1 MVLIQQAL
9 PWKAGHPPL
18 PDNAECAK
26 ASLGGL
32 LKKLTGK
39 PEVLKQYHGIIQ
51 EQINQ
56 GIVEYA
62 ADEHEED
69 HVFYMP
75 HKPVIRELAETTKM
89 RIVYEA
95 SAREN
100 QKSPSLN
107 DFLHV
112 GPPLQPLLHDVLL
125 RNRLKPIALTADM
138 KQAFHQIWIDKKDR
152 DAFRF
157 YWISDFDT
165 QRIITL
171 RLTRAP
177 FGSALSPFILGGTL
191 GEHFDSQQKE
201 YPETIA
207 ELKKSVYV
215 DDVIS
220 GGASEKQLVKFKSES
235 IEIFK
240 KGNFS
245 LHKWHSTIPALEDD
259 VQPTGMQT
267 YAKEILGTA
276 PTETKMLGLL
286 WNKAKDM
293 LAVSFKDC
301 KSTKEMT
308 KRGMLRAMA
317 KVFDPIGLVS
327 PVMLIAKHLYRETCE
342 TKHTWDGPLQKEI
355 ELQWM
360 RWLKSLA
367 SEITLPRSITCVH
380 EKVTGM
386 HNITWIWRC

>member
-1 MVLIQQAL
+1 MGKADQPIAEKAILGWTLMEPGEMNTDALYFARKSQEDCYRLHSLDVLMLEDRFDGDQNLVHEEFREQLKRNSNGSYSTGL

-18 PDNAECAK
+18 PDNAECVK
-26 ASLGGL
+26 AGLGGL
-32 LKKLTGK
+32 LKELKGK

-56 GIVEYA
+56 GIVEYT

-157 YWISDFDT
+157 TGFLTLTHRGLSHSD
-165 QRIITL
+165 
-171 RLTRAP
+171 
-177 FGSALSPFILGGTL
+177 
-191 GEHFDSQQKE
+191 
-201 YPETIA
+201 
-207 ELKKSVYV
+207 
-215 DDVIS
+215 
-220 GGASEKQLVKFKSES
+220 
-235 IEIFK
+235 
-240 KGNFS
+240 
-245 LHKWHSTIPALEDD
+245 
-259 VQPTGMQT
+259 
-267 YAKEILGTA
+267 
-276 PTETKMLGLL
+276 
-286 WNKAKDM
+286 
-293 LAVSFKDC
+293 
-301 KSTKEMT
+301 
-308 KRGMLRAMA
+308 
-317 KVFDPIGLVS
+317 
-327 PVMLIAKHLYRETCE
+327 
-342 TKHTWDGPLQKEI
+342 
-355 ELQWM
+355 
-360 RWLKSLA
+360 
-367 SEITLPRSITCVH
+367 
-380 EKVTGM
+380 
-386 HNITWIWRC
+386 